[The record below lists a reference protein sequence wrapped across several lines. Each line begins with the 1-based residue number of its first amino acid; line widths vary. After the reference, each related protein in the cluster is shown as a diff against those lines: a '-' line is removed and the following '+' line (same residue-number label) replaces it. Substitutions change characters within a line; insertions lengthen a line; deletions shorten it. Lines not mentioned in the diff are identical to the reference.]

1 MLNQSSGCRWIS
13 TSLIMNYLGNKK
25 ILEEYKTAFLCSKSI
40 PAEIILPAYDW
51 AKDQRKQGN
60 CIVCGNHSAIEKDV
74 FEILLRGKQ
83 PLILMLARGMQTRF
97 SKDIKEAL
105 DENRLLIISFF
116 DEKITRVTTDTA
128 KKRNQEMISMCS
140 KIVVA
145 YATPN
150 GQLDSLLKNINYL
163 SLDTF

>member
-1 MLNQSSGCRWIS
+1 ME
-13 TSLIMNYLGNKK
+13 YLGNKE
-25 ILEEYKTAFLCSKSI
+25 LLSEDSTAFLCSRRF
-40 PAEIILPAYDW
+40 PAQIILRSYDW
-51 AKDQRKQGN
+51 AKEQREQGN
-60 CIVCGNHSAIEKDV
+60 CIMCGNHSAIEKDV

-97 SKDIKEAL
+97 SKDIKKAL
-105 DENRLLIISFF
+105 EQNRLLIISSF
-116 DEKITRVTTDTA
+116 DENITRVTRDTA

-150 GQLDSLLKNINYL
+150 GQLDSLLKNIKYHNL
-163 SLDTF
+163 NNS